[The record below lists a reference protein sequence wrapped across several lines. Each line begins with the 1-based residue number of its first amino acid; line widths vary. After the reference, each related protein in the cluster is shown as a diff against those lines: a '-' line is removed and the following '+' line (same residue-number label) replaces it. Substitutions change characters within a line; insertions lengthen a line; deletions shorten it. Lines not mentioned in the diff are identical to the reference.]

1 MIALTVSF
9 ICGLCVG
16 AEYAQDDGYNYI
28 IIDILFLR
36 LMFIYDSES

>member
-16 AEYAQDDGYNYI
+16 MEYATDDGYHYI
-28 IIDILFLR
+28 IVDILFLR
-36 LMFIYDSES
+36 LMLIYDSES